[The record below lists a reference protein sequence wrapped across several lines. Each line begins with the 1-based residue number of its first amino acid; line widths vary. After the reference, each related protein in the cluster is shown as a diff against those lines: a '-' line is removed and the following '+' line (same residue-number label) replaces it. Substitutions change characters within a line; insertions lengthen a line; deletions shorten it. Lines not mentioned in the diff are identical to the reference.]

1 MREGSPELSQEAV
14 ESYAPPERRSETARR
29 LVRGLSEKINR
40 ELPGL
45 VDDEARIRDQ
55 AYDRDLGGPFAP
67 AVVQDARQFV
77 RRREREFFQLEAVSP
92 DAVEQRLQK
101 ARDAQAEHDG
111 AIAETVI
118 AAVLD
123 TKLGDR
129 YLIVRSNAYDDYAAG
144 VDHLIV
150 DRQTG
155 DVVCAVDEVV
165 ADETDPRLSA
175 KQQRAERRGEQ
186 RGSTVRFGVTF
197 EQGRLV
203 RRQLEHLLTFILPVS
218 RETLRSALVELGHD
232 EPGPAVAA
240 VYARLTESLA
250 RQAQE
255 LQRADLSVGLRIAL
269 AKFQRALRELPSPD
283 SSTQAIAA

>member
-1 MREGSPELSQEAV
+1 MREGSPEFSHEAV
-14 ESYAPPERRSETARR
+14 ESYAPPERRSETAGR

-67 AVVQDARQFV
+67 TVVQDARQFV
-77 RRREREFFQLEAVSP
+77 RRREREFFHLQAVSP
-92 DAVEQRLQK
+92 EAVEQRLQM

-111 AIAETVI
+111 AIAEAVI

-123 TKLGDR
+123 VKLGDR
-129 YLIVRSNAYDDYAAG
+129 YLIVRSNAYDDYAGG

-165 ADETDPRLSA
+165 ADEADQRLSA
-175 KQQRAERRGEQ
+175 KQQRAERRSEHH
-186 RGSTVRFGVTF
+186 GSTVRFGVTF
-197 EQGRLV
+197 EHGRLV
-203 RRQLEHLLTFILPVS
+203 RKQLEHLLTFIVPVA
-218 RETLRSALVELGHD
+218 RDTLRSALGELGRG
-232 EPGPAVAA
+232 EPGASVED

-269 AKFQRALRELPSPD
+269 AKFQRTLRALPPPD
-283 SSTQAIAA
+283 SSTQPVAA